1 MSNEYYNDDDGGE
14 GGGGFNLDPLEP
26 GFGEQFARFLA
37 QRDEY
42 LLGSIA
48 EQLGG
53 LYEPALPTEHTD
65 EARAV
70 ALVGWLREQGVD
82 DAKALQV
89 YQRST
94 ELFDAHSAQYGAT
107 DELADASL
115 AVAIEEARTLAQAE
129 ANADSVLGKLRGEFG
144 DLDREQL
151 LERAAELLGERPAG
165 DRRAAVLAM
174 RDAAAEQAGR
184 ADDGSELA
192 LADRWGF
199 AHDVAAE
206 LDPPASGRQPV
217 VSAEFKGDELAF
229 AGEFVAAHEA
239 AEGSEE
245 R

>member
-42 LLGSIA
+42 LLGRSPSSSA
-48 EQLGG
+48 ACTGRRCR
-53 LYEPALPTEHTD
+53 PSTPTRQGRSRSS
-65 EARAV
+65 AGCASR
-70 ALVGWLREQGVD
+70 GVD

-94 ELFDAHSAQYGAT
+94 ELFDATPRSTAT

-129 ANADSVLGKLRGEFG
+129 ANADGVLGKLRGEFG

-151 LERAAELLGERPAG
+151 LDGPPSCSASGRPVIAA
-165 DRRAAVLAM
+165 RRLAM
-174 RDAAAEQAGR
+174 RDAAAEQSRPSRRRQRARARGPLGVRPRRRGR
-184 ADDGSELA
+184 AGPARVRASTGRVCRSSKATSSRSLA
-192 LADRWGF
+192 SSS
-199 AHDVAAE
+199 
-206 LDPPASGRQPV
+206 PPMRQR
-217 VSAEFKGDELAF
+217 K
-229 AGEFVAAHEA
+229 
-239 AEGSEE
+239 GSEE